1 MNKYII
7 ALLLLFIL
15 LLGSVGAVE
24 TGRIGYWQG
33 MGQAYACLIAMVVLG
48 HRANKLSRGE

>member
-1 MNKYII
+1 MKKYII
-7 ALLLLFIL
+7 ALLLFIL

-33 MGQAYACLIAMVVLG
+33 MGQACACLIAMVVLG
-48 HRANKLSRGE
+48 RRADKLSKEE

>member
-1 MNKYII
+1 MKKYII

-33 MGQAYACLIAMVVLG
+33 MGQACACLIAMVVLG
-48 HRANKLSRGE
+48 RWADKLSRGE